1 MKHPRRRE
9 LIMAVALDT
18 ENLMLRFML
27 ILIGLLST
35 QLPALACG
43 PSEPCRIDAEAFYL
57 VSPPPEWDGKKP
69 IGAFVFIHGHRAT
82 AAEMIGYRELI
93 DAVHAQGFM
102 LVAPQ
107 GLGDSWSTPGSPGDG
122 RRNEVS
128 FIASVMDD
136 LAKRFPVDQKRA
148 VASGFSQGASVVWE
162 IACHGDGRFQ
172 AFLPIAGVWW
182 QPMPKECKAPPRP
195 LLHIHGTADPVMPM
209 TGRNLRDR
217 WKQGDVRDAMTT
229 LKKVNGCS
237 ASPTRTEPRGPLTC
251 ELFSGCLSH
260 KPVALCL
267 HGGDHHT
274 NPRWITDVK
283 EWLAAILL

>member
-1 MKHPRRRE
+1 MSRII
-9 LIMAVALDT
+9 LS
-18 ENLMLRFML
+18 
-27 ILIGLLST
+27 LIGFLGLL
-35 QLPALACG
+35 LPASACG
-43 PSEPCRIDAEAFYL
+43 PLQPCRVGPDAFYL
-57 VSPPPEWDGKKP
+57 VAPPPEWDGKQP

-82 AAEMIGYRELI
+82 AAEMIGYRELVAAI
-93 DAVHAQGFM
+93 HAQGFM

-122 RRNEVS
+122 RRDEVAFVS
-128 FIASVMDD
+128 KVMDD
-136 LAKRFPVDQKRA
+136 VSKRFSIDPKRI

-195 LLHIHGTADPVMPM
+195 LLHIHGMADPVMPM
-209 TGRNLRDR
+209 GGRNLRDR
-217 WKQGDVRDAMTT
+217 WKQGDVRDAMVT
-229 LKKVNGCS
+229 LKKVNGCP
-237 ASPTRTEPRGPLTC
+237 AQPTRTEVLGPLTC
-251 ELFSGCLSH
+251 EMFEGCLSD

-267 HGGDHHT
+267 HEGDHHT

-283 EWLAAILL
+283 DWLAAVLRKE

>member
-1 MKHPRRRE
+1 MGFAHKG
-9 LIMAVALDT
+9 
-18 ENLMLRFML
+18 LMVRV
-27 ILIGLLST
+27 LLFLAGFWS
-35 QLPALACG
+35 LAFPALACG
-43 PSEPCRIDAEAFYL
+43 PTEPCRMGTDAFYL
-57 VSPPPEWDGKKP
+57 VSPPPDWDGKRP

-82 AAEMIGYRELI
+82 AAEMIGYRELV

-122 RRNEVS
+122 RRNELVYV
-128 FIASVMDD
+128 ANVMDD
-136 LAKRFPVDQKRA
+136 LAKRFPIDPKRT
-148 VASGFSQGASVVWE
+148 VASGFSQGASVAWE

-195 LLHIHGTADPVMPM
+195 LLHIHGLADPVMPM

-217 WKQGDVRDAMTT
+217 WKQGDVMDAITT
-229 LKKVNGCS
+229 LKKTNGCPAKPTFS
-237 ASPTRTEPRGPLTC
+237 ATRGPLTC
-251 ELFSGCLSH
+251 DMFTGCLSD

-283 EWLAAILL
+283 EWLVAVLAKG

>member
-9 LIMAVALDT
+9 LIMTIALNT
-18 ENLMLRFML
+18 KNLMLRFL
-27 ILIGLLST
+27 LFLIGVLGSAV
-35 QLPALACG
+35 PALACI
-43 PSEPCRIDAEAFYL
+43 PSEPCRIGAEAFYL

-69 IGAFVFIHGHRAT
+69 IGAFVFIHGHKAT
-82 AAEMIGYRELI
+82 AAEMIGYRELV

-128 FIASVMDD
+128 FIASIMDD
-136 LAKRFPVDQKRA
+136 LAKRFPVDQKRT

-195 LLHIHGTADPVMPM
+195 LLH
-209 TGRNLRDR
+209 
-217 WKQGDVRDAMTT
+217 
-229 LKKVNGCS
+229 GCP
-237 ASPTRTEPRGPLTC
+237 AIPTRTEARGPLTC
-251 ELFSGCLSH
+251 EIFSGCLSN

-274 NPRWITDVK
+274 NPRWVTDVTD
-283 EWLAAILL
+283 WLNSAIGN

>member
-1 MKHPRRRE
+1 MDF
-9 LIMAVALDT
+9 MARIFVWL
-18 ENLMLRFML
+18 FS
-27 ILIGLLST
+27 ILVLAI
-35 QLPALACG
+35 PAQACG
-43 PSEPCRIDAEAFYL
+43 PSQPCSVGPDAFYL
-57 VSPPPEWDGKKP
+57 VSPPPGWDGKQP

-82 AAEMIGYRELI
+82 AAEMIGYRELVE
-93 DAVHAQGFM
+93 AVHAQDFM

-122 RRNEVS
+122 RRDEVAFLS
-128 FIASVMDD
+128 SVMQD
-136 LAKRFPVDQKRA
+136 LAKRFPIDPKRT

-162 IACHGDGRFQ
+162 MACSGDGRFQ

-195 LLHIHGTADPVMPM
+195 LLHIHGLADPVMPM
-209 TGRNLRDR
+209 AGRNLRDR

-229 LKKVNGCS
+229 LKKVNGCT
-237 ASPTRTEPRGPLTC
+237 ANPTRTEQIGPLAC
-251 ELFSGCLSH
+251 DLFDGCLSN

-274 NPRWITDVK
+274 NPRWITDVRD
-283 EWLAAILL
+283 WLVQNLK